1 MVIIGESLKTAI
13 EIQDKVTAPIKSMY
27 NAMNIL
33 ISSFERMQNIPGNLV
48 DTKSIAAAR
57 SELSN
62 VKTVLS
68 GAEKGAKKLN
78 TASTSAGNAVKTIG
92 QSSANISRVSSSM
105 NSAVNSTKR
114 FSTATTQSTQGLRGL
129 VTSLTNVKSKIV
141 SATTTG
147 VSKFKQLATSMKE
160 SSSSGNSLVG
170 VLGKVAAA
178 VGSVMGVKQI
188 IGLSDTMSQ
197 TKARLD
203 LMNDGLQSTKE
214 LQDRIFD
221 SAQKSRGSY
230 QDTADLVSKLGLNA
244 KDAFENTA
252 QIVDFAEQVNKQ
264 FVISG
269 ASAEET
275 KNATLQ
281 LTQALSSGVLRGD
294 ELRSI
299 FEQAPTL
306 IQSIANYMGV
316 PIGRIR
322 DMAAEGQITAET
334 VKNALLE
341 CADETNAKFASMPL
355 TFSQLWTN
363 FKNRAMQAFQPVL
376 EKINELANN
385 GRLEEYIGK
394 IAEAMAT
401 VSDVIMNVITWVLDH
416 QDIVKA
422 AFIGL
427 SVAIGAMTV
436 AMWAFNIASYANPVI
451 WIVLA
456 IIAVI
461 ALLVAGIVLVVEHW
475 NEIKDAASACW
486 EGVKSAWDNVTD
498 FFKGI
503 WDKIVSGATGLWNSI
518 VSIFTTIK
526 NFFVS
531 IWNSMYTVVSTFWG
545 AIWNTISPIVMAI
558 WNLISTIFTVIW
570 TIISTIMQGISH
582 VISNVWNVIY
592 NAVSGVLI
600 SIWNIITSIWNIIY
614 TAVLGV
620 LSSIWGAVSSIWNSI
635 YNAISG
641 VLSSIFNTVSNIW
654 NNIFSAVRNK
664 VVEIYNNVK
673 DKFTEILNYLGGL
686 KDKFLQKG
694 HEMIDGLITGIAD
707 KINGVTSK
715 IKELGEKAVGAIKQF
730 FNINS
735 PSKVM
740 RELGNFTFEGFN
752 LGLADQINAIK
763 NTSLNMGAVVTA
775 NSIPDLKTNLS
786 SDYSGKKDFSAMRE
800 TIASKTTNNTII
812 KVPVNIKQD
821 NDIVMQNGENTDTLI
836 KKLSRGMEENAQ
848 VVWKGVL
855 AYWLNLFLLRGLN
868 YQSPHQ
874 PIQQRLLTKMKHMN

>member
-33 ISSFERMQNIPGNLV
+33 ISSFERIQNIPGNLV

-486 EGVKSAWDNVTD
+486 EGVKSAWGNVTD

-558 WNLISTIFTVIW
+558 WNLISTIFTIIW
-570 TIISTIMQGISH
+570 TIISTIMQGIFH

-614 TAVLGV
+614 TAVSGV

-654 NNIFSAVRNK
+654 NNIFSVVRNK

-786 SDYSGKKDFSAMRE
+786 SNYSGKKDFSAMRE

-855 AYWLNLFLLRGLN
+855 A
-868 YQSPHQ
+868 
-874 PIQQRLLTKMKHMN
+874 

>member
-27 NAMNIL
+27 NAMNLL
-33 ISSFERMQNIPGNLV
+33 ISGFERMQNMPGNLV

-57 SELSN
+57 SELTN

-114 FSTATTQSTQGLRGL
+114 FSTATTQSIQGLRGL
-129 VTSLTNVKSKIV
+129 VTSLTNAKNKIV

-147 VSKFKQLATSMKE
+147 ISKFKQLATSMKE
-160 SSSSGNSLVG
+160 SSSSGNGLVG

-334 VKNALLE
+334 VKNALLG

-385 GRLEEYIGK
+385 GKLEEYIGK
-394 IAEAMAT
+394 IAEAMAM

-427 SVAIGAMTV
+427 AVAIGGMTA
-436 AMWAFNIASYANPVI
+436 AMWAFNIASYANPVV
-451 WIVLA
+451 WIVVA
-456 IIAVI
+456 IIAAV

-475 NEIKDAASACW
+475 NEIKDVALSCW
-486 EGVKSAWDNVTD
+486 ESIKGAWGNVANW
-498 FFKGI
+498 FKGI
-503 WDKIVSGATGLWNSI
+503 WDSIVSSVTGLWNNI
-518 VSIFTTIK
+518 VSIFTAIK

-558 WNLISTIFTVIW
+558 WNLISTIFTIIW
-570 TIISTIMQGISH
+570 TIISTIMQGIFH

-600 SIWNIITSIWNIIY
+600 SIWNIITSIWNSIY
-614 TAVLGV
+614 SAVSGV

-641 VLSSIFNTVSNIW
+641 VLSSIFSTVSSIW
-654 NNIFSAVRNK
+654 NSIFSAVRNK
-664 VVEIYNNVK
+664 VVEY
-673 DKFTEILNYLGGL
+673 
-686 KDKFLQKG
+686 
-694 HEMIDGLITGIAD
+694 ITM
-707 KINGVTSK
+707 SK
-715 IKELGEKAVGAIKQF
+715 
-730 FNINS
+730 
-735 PSKVM
+735 
-740 RELGNFTFEGFN
+740 
-752 LGLADQINAIK
+752 
-763 NTSLNMGAVVTA
+763 TSLRKYLIILVV
-775 NSIPDLKTNLS
+775 
-786 SDYSGKKDFSAMRE
+786 
-800 TIASKTTNNTII
+800 
-812 KVPVNIKQD
+812 
-821 NDIVMQNGENTDTLI
+821 
-836 KKLSRGMEENAQ
+836 
-848 VVWKGVL
+848 
-855 AYWLNLFLLRGLN
+855 
-868 YQSPHQ
+868 
-874 PIQQRLLTKMKHMN
+874 

>member
-1 MVIIGESLKTAI
+1 MKTAI

-27 NAMNIL
+27 NAMNLL
-33 ISSFERMQNIPGNLV
+33 ISGFERMQNMPGNLV

-57 SELSN
+57 SELTN

-114 FSTATTQSTQGLRGL
+114 FSTATTQSIQGLRGL
-129 VTSLTNVKSKIV
+129 VTSLSNVKNKIV

-147 VSKFKQLATSMKE
+147 ISKFKQLATSMKE
-160 SSSSGNSLVG
+160 SSSSGNDMVG

-188 IGLSDTMSQ
+188 INLSDTMSQ

-203 LMNDGLQSTKE
+203 LMNDGLQSTEE

-299 FEQAPTL
+299 FGQAPTL

-334 VKNALLE
+334 VKNALLG

-385 GRLEEYIGK
+385 GKLEEYIGK
-394 IAEAMAT
+394 IAEAMVT
-401 VSDVIMNVITWVLDH
+401 VSDVIMNVTTWVSDH

-456 IIAVI
+456 IIAVV
-461 ALLVAGIVLVVEHW
+461 ALLVARIVLVVEHW

-486 EGVKSAWDNVTD
+486 EGVKSAWGNVTD

-503 WDKIVSGATGLWNSI
+503 WNSIVSSVTGLWNNI

-526 NFFVS
+526 NFFVG

-558 WNLISTIFTVIW
+558 WNLISTIFTIIW
-570 TIISTIMQGISH
+570 TIISTIMQGIFH

-600 SIWNIITSIWNIIY
+600 SIWNIITSIWNSIY
-614 TAVLGV
+614 SAVSGV
-620 LSSIWGAVSSIWNSI
+620 LSSIWDAVSSIWNSI

-641 VLSSIFNTVSNIW
+641 VLSSIFSTVSSIW
-654 NNIFSAVRNK
+654 NSIFSAVRNK

-673 DKFTEILNYLGGL
+673 DKFTEILNYLSGL

-855 AYWLNLFLLRGLN
+855 A
-868 YQSPHQ
+868 
-874 PIQQRLLTKMKHMN
+874 

>member
-160 SSSSGNSLVG
+160 SSASGNSLVG

-486 EGVKSAWDNVTD
+486 EGVKSAWGNVTD

-558 WNLISTIFTVIW
+558 WNLISTIFT
-570 TIISTIMQGISH
+570 IISTIMQGIFH

-614 TAVLGV
+614 TAVSGV

-654 NNIFSAVRNK
+654 NNIFSVVRNK

-786 SDYSGKKDFSAMRE
+786 SNYSGKKDFSAMRE

-855 AYWLNLFLLRGLN
+855 A
-868 YQSPHQ
+868 
-874 PIQQRLLTKMKHMN
+874 

>member
-170 VLGKVAAA
+170 VLGKVAAT

-299 FEQAPTL
+299 FGQAPTL

-461 ALLVAGIVLVVEHW
+461 ALLVARIVLVVEHW

-503 WDKIVSGATGLWNSI
+503 WDSIVSSVTGLWNNI
-518 VSIFTTIK
+518 VSIFTAIK

-558 WNLISTIFTVIW
+558 WNLISTIFTIIW
-570 TIISTIMQGISH
+570 TIISTIMQGIFH

-600 SIWNIITSIWNIIY
+600 SIWNIITSIWNSIY
-614 TAVLGV
+614 SAVSGV
-620 LSSIWGAVSSIWNSI
+620 LSSIWDAVSSIWNSI

-641 VLSSIFNTVSNIW
+641 VLSSIFSTVSSIW
-654 NNIFSAVRNK
+654 NSIFSAVRNK

-673 DKFTEILNYLGGL
+673 DKFTEILNYLSGL

-855 AYWLNLFLLRGLN
+855 A
-868 YQSPHQ
+868 
-874 PIQQRLLTKMKHMN
+874 

>member
-363 FKNRAMQAFQPVL
+363 FKDRAMQAFQPVL

-654 NNIFSAVRNK
+654 NNIFSVVRNK

-786 SDYSGKKDFSAMRE
+786 SNYSGKKDFSAMRE

-855 AYWLNLFLLRGLN
+855 A
-868 YQSPHQ
+868 
-874 PIQQRLLTKMKHMN
+874 

>member
-114 FSTATTQSTQGLRGL
+114 FSTATTQSIQGLRGL
-129 VTSLTNVKSKIV
+129 VTSLSNVKNKIV

-461 ALLVAGIVLVVEHW
+461 ALLVAGVVLVVEHW

-486 EGVKSAWDNVTD
+486 EGVKSAWGNVTD

-570 TIISTIMQGISH
+570 TIISTIMQGIFH

-614 TAVLGV
+614 TAVSGV

-654 NNIFSAVRNK
+654 NNIFSVVRNK

-775 NSIPDLKTNLS
+775 NSIPD
-786 SDYSGKKDFSAMRE
+786 D
-800 TIASKTTNNTII
+800 
-812 KVPVNIKQD
+812 
-821 NDIVMQNGENTDTLI
+821 
-836 KKLSRGMEENAQ
+836 
-848 VVWKGVL
+848 
-855 AYWLNLFLLRGLN
+855 
-868 YQSPHQ
+868 
-874 PIQQRLLTKMKHMN
+874 

>member
-486 EGVKSAWDNVTD
+486 EGVKSAWGNVTD

-614 TAVLGV
+614 TAVSGV

-654 NNIFSAVRNK
+654 NNIFSVVRNK

-855 AYWLNLFLLRGLN
+855 A
-868 YQSPHQ
+868 
-874 PIQQRLLTKMKHMN
+874 

>member
-57 SELSN
+57 SELTN

-114 FSTATTQSTQGLRGL
+114 FSTATTQSIQGLRGL
-129 VTSLTNVKSKIV
+129 VTSLSNVKNKIV

-188 IGLSDTMSQ
+188 INLSDTMSQ

-486 EGVKSAWDNVTD
+486 EGVKSAWGNVTD

-570 TIISTIMQGISH
+570 TIISTIMQGIFH

-614 TAVLGV
+614 TAVSGV

-654 NNIFSAVRNK
+654 NNIFSVVRNK

-786 SDYSGKKDFSAMRE
+786 SNYSGKKDFSAMRE

-855 AYWLNLFLLRGLN
+855 A
-868 YQSPHQ
+868 
-874 PIQQRLLTKMKHMN
+874 

>member
-68 GAEKGAKKLN
+68 GAEKGTKKLN

-855 AYWLNLFLLRGLN
+855 A
-868 YQSPHQ
+868 
-874 PIQQRLLTKMKHMN
+874 

>member
-1 MVIIGESLKTAI
+1 
-13 EIQDKVTAPIKSMY
+13 
-27 NAMNIL
+27 
-33 ISSFERMQNIPGNLV
+33 
-48 DTKSIAAAR
+48 
-57 SELSN
+57 
-62 VKTVLS
+62 
-68 GAEKGAKKLN
+68 
-78 TASTSAGNAVKTIG
+78 
-92 QSSANISRVSSSM
+92 M

-141 SATTTG
+141 SSTTTG

-855 AYWLNLFLLRGLN
+855 A
-868 YQSPHQ
+868 
-874 PIQQRLLTKMKHMN
+874 

>member
-1 MVIIGESLKTAI
+1 MKTAI

-27 NAMNIL
+27 NAMNLL
-33 ISSFERMQNIPGNLV
+33 ISGFERMQNMPGNLV

-57 SELSN
+57 SELTN

-114 FSTATTQSTQGLRGL
+114 FSTATTQSIQGLRGL
-129 VTSLTNVKSKIV
+129 VTSLTNAKNKIV

-147 VSKFKQLATSMKE
+147 ISKFKQLATSMKE
-160 SSSSGNSLVG
+160 SSSSGNGLVG

-334 VKNALLE
+334 VKNALLG

-385 GRLEEYIGK
+385 GKLEEYIGK
-394 IAEAMAT
+394 IAEAMAM

-427 SVAIGAMTV
+427 AVAIGGMTA
-436 AMWAFNIASYANPVI
+436 AMWAFNIASYANPVV
-451 WIVLA
+451 WIVVA
-456 IIAVI
+456 IIAAV

-475 NEIKDAASACW
+475 NEIKDVALSCW
-486 EGVKSAWDNVTD
+486 ESIKGAWGNVANW
-498 FFKGI
+498 FKGI
-503 WDKIVSGATGLWNSI
+503 WDSIVSSVTGLWNNI
-518 VSIFTTIK
+518 VSIFTAIK

-558 WNLISTIFTVIW
+558 WNLISTIFTIIW
-570 TIISTIMQGISH
+570 TIISTIMQGIFH

-600 SIWNIITSIWNIIY
+600 SIWNIITSIWNSIY
-614 TAVLGV
+614 SAVSGV
-620 LSSIWGAVSSIWNSI
+620 LSSIWDAVSSIWNSI

-654 NNIFSAVRNK
+654 NNIFSVVRNK

-786 SDYSGKKDFSAMRE
+786 SNYSGKKDFSAMRE

-855 AYWLNLFLLRGLN
+855 A
-868 YQSPHQ
+868 
-874 PIQQRLLTKMKHMN
+874 

>member
-188 IGLSDTMSQ
+188 IGLSNTMSQ

-486 EGVKSAWDNVTD
+486 EGVKSAWGNVTD

-570 TIISTIMQGISH
+570 TIISTIMQGIFH

-614 TAVLGV
+614 TAVSGV

-654 NNIFSAVRNK
+654 NNIFSVVRNK

-786 SDYSGKKDFSAMRE
+786 SNYSGKKDFSAMRE

-855 AYWLNLFLLRGLN
+855 A
-868 YQSPHQ
+868 
-874 PIQQRLLTKMKHMN
+874 

>member
-188 IGLSDTMSQ
+188 INLSDTMSQ

-334 VKNALLE
+334 VKNALLG

-385 GRLEEYIGK
+385 GKLEEYIGK
-394 IAEAMAT
+394 IAEAMVT

-456 IIAVI
+456 IIAVV

-486 EGVKSAWDNVTD
+486 EGVKSAWGNVTD

-503 WDKIVSGATGLWNSI
+503 WNSIVSSVTGLWNNI

-526 NFFVS
+526 NFFVG

-558 WNLISTIFTVIW
+558 WNLISTIFTIIW
-570 TIISTIMQGISH
+570 TIISTIMQGIFH

-600 SIWNIITSIWNIIY
+600 SIWNIITSIWNSIY
-614 TAVLGV
+614 SAVSGV
-620 LSSIWGAVSSIWNSI
+620 LSSIWDAVSSIWNSI

-641 VLSSIFNTVSNIW
+641 VLSSIFSTVSSIW
-654 NNIFSAVRNK
+654 NSIFSAVRNK

-694 HEMIDGLITGIAD
+694 HEMIDGLIMGIAD

-786 SDYSGKKDFSAMRE
+786 SNYSGKKDFSAMRE

-855 AYWLNLFLLRGLN
+855 A
-868 YQSPHQ
+868 
-874 PIQQRLLTKMKHMN
+874 

>member
-654 NNIFSAVRNK
+654 IIIFSAVRNK

-855 AYWLNLFLLRGLN
+855 A
-868 YQSPHQ
+868 
-874 PIQQRLLTKMKHMN
+874 

>member
-855 AYWLNLFLLRGLN
+855 A
-868 YQSPHQ
+868 
-874 PIQQRLLTKMKHMN
+874 

>member
-486 EGVKSAWDNVTD
+486 EGVKSAWGNVTD

-531 IWNSMYTVVSTFWG
+531 IWNSMYTVVSTLWG

-614 TAVLGV
+614 TAVSGV

-654 NNIFSAVRNK
+654 NNIFSVVRNK

-786 SDYSGKKDFSAMRE
+786 SNYSGKKDFSAMRE

-855 AYWLNLFLLRGLN
+855 A
-868 YQSPHQ
+868 
-874 PIQQRLLTKMKHMN
+874 

>member
-299 FEQAPTL
+299 FDQAPTL

-486 EGVKSAWDNVTD
+486 EGVKSAWGNVTD

-570 TIISTIMQGISH
+570 TIISTIMQGIFH

-855 AYWLNLFLLRGLN
+855 A
-868 YQSPHQ
+868 
-874 PIQQRLLTKMKHMN
+874 

>member
-1 MVIIGESLKTAI
+1 MKTAI

-27 NAMNIL
+27 NAMNLL
-33 ISSFERMQNIPGNLV
+33 ISGFERMQNMPGNLV

-57 SELSN
+57 SELTN

-114 FSTATTQSTQGLRGL
+114 FSTATTQSIQGLRGL
-129 VTSLTNVKSKIV
+129 VTSLSNVKNKIV

-147 VSKFKQLATSMKE
+147 ISKFKQLATSMKE
-160 SSSSGNSLVG
+160 SSSSGNGMVG

-188 IGLSDTMSQ
+188 INLSDTMSQ

-299 FEQAPTL
+299 FGQAPTL

-486 EGVKSAWDNVTD
+486 EGVKSAWGNVTD

-503 WDKIVSGATGLWNSI
+503 WNSIVSSVTGLWNNI

-526 NFFVS
+526 NFFVG

-600 SIWNIITSIWNIIY
+600 SIWNIITSIWNSIY
-614 TAVLGV
+614 SAVSGV

-855 AYWLNLFLLRGLN
+855 A
-868 YQSPHQ
+868 
-874 PIQQRLLTKMKHMN
+874 

>member
-363 FKNRAMQAFQPVL
+363 FKDRAMQAFQPVL

-486 EGVKSAWDNVTD
+486 EGVKSAWGNVTD

-570 TIISTIMQGISH
+570 TIISTIMQGIFH

-614 TAVLGV
+614 TAVSGV

-654 NNIFSAVRNK
+654 NNIFSVVRNK

-786 SDYSGKKDFSAMRE
+786 SNYSGKKDFSAMRE

-855 AYWLNLFLLRGLN
+855 A
-868 YQSPHQ
+868 
-874 PIQQRLLTKMKHMN
+874 

>member
-1 MVIIGESLKTAI
+1 VVIIGESLKTAI

-299 FEQAPTL
+299 FDQAPTL

-363 FKNRAMQAFQPVL
+363 FKDRAMQAFQPVL

-855 AYWLNLFLLRGLN
+855 A
-868 YQSPHQ
+868 
-874 PIQQRLLTKMKHMN
+874 

>member
-114 FSTATTQSTQGLRGL
+114 FSTATTQSIQGLRGL
-129 VTSLTNVKSKIV
+129 VTSLSNVKNKIV

-147 VSKFKQLATSMKE
+147 ISKFKQLATSMKE

-363 FKNRAMQAFQPVL
+363 FKNRAMQAFQSVL

-486 EGVKSAWDNVTD
+486 EGVKSAWGNVTD

-558 WNLISTIFTVIW
+558 WNLISTIFTEIW
-570 TIISTIMQGISH
+570 TIISTIMQGIFH

-614 TAVLGV
+614 TAVSGV

-654 NNIFSAVRNK
+654 NNIFSVVRNK

-775 NSIPDLKTNLS
+775 NSMPDLKTNLS
-786 SDYSGKKDFSAMRE
+786 SNYSGKKDFSAMRE
-800 TIASKTTNNTII
+800 KIASKTTNNTII

-855 AYWLNLFLLRGLN
+855 A
-868 YQSPHQ
+868 
-874 PIQQRLLTKMKHMN
+874 

>member
-1 MVIIGESLKTAI
+1 VVIIGESLKTAI

-486 EGVKSAWDNVTD
+486 EGVKSAWGNVTD

-503 WDKIVSGATGLWNSI
+503 WNSIVSSVTGLWNNI

-526 NFFVS
+526 NFFVG

-558 WNLISTIFTVIW
+558 WNLISTIFTIIW
-570 TIISTIMQGISH
+570 TIISTIMQGIFH

-775 NSIPDLKTNLS
+775 NSMPDLKTNLS

-855 AYWLNLFLLRGLN
+855 A
-868 YQSPHQ
+868 
-874 PIQQRLLTKMKHMN
+874 

>member
-299 FEQAPTL
+299 FDQAPTL

-486 EGVKSAWDNVTD
+486 EGVKSAWGNVTD

-570 TIISTIMQGISH
+570 TIISTIMQGIFH

-614 TAVLGV
+614 TAVSGV

-654 NNIFSAVRNK
+654 NNIFSVVRNK

-786 SDYSGKKDFSAMRE
+786 SNYSGKKDFSAMRE

-855 AYWLNLFLLRGLN
+855 A
-868 YQSPHQ
+868 
-874 PIQQRLLTKMKHMN
+874 

>member
-1 MVIIGESLKTAI
+1 
-13 EIQDKVTAPIKSMY
+13 
-27 NAMNIL
+27 
-33 ISSFERMQNIPGNLV
+33 MQNMPGNLV

-57 SELSN
+57 SELTN

-114 FSTATTQSTQGLRGL
+114 FSTATTQSIQGLRGL
-129 VTSLTNVKSKIV
+129 VTSLSNVKNKIV

-147 VSKFKQLATSMKE
+147 ISKFKQLATSMKE
-160 SSSSGNSLVG
+160 SSSSGNGMVG

-503 WDKIVSGATGLWNSI
+503 WDKIVSGATVLWNSI

-855 AYWLNLFLLRGLN
+855 A
-868 YQSPHQ
+868 
-874 PIQQRLLTKMKHMN
+874 

>member
-1 MVIIGESLKTAI
+1 MKTAI

-27 NAMNIL
+27 NAMNLL
-33 ISSFERMQNIPGNLV
+33 ISGFERMQNMPGNLV

-57 SELSN
+57 SELTN

-114 FSTATTQSTQGLRGL
+114 FSTATTQSIQGLRGL
-129 VTSLTNVKSKIV
+129 VTSLSNVKNKIV

-147 VSKFKQLATSMKE
+147 ISKFKQLATSMKE
-160 SSSSGNSLVG
+160 SSSSGNGMVG

-188 IGLSDTMSQ
+188 INLSDTMSQ

-334 VKNALLE
+334 VKNALLG

-385 GRLEEYIGK
+385 GKLEEYIGK
-394 IAEAMAT
+394 IAEAMVT

-456 IIAVI
+456 IIAVV

-486 EGVKSAWDNVTD
+486 EGVKSAWGNVTD

-503 WDKIVSGATGLWNSI
+503 WNSIVSSVTGLWNNI

-526 NFFVS
+526 NFFVG

-558 WNLISTIFTVIW
+558 WNLISTIFTIIW
-570 TIISTIMQGISH
+570 TIISTIMQGIFH

-600 SIWNIITSIWNIIY
+600 SIWNIITSIWNSIY
-614 TAVLGV
+614 SAVSGV
-620 LSSIWGAVSSIWNSI
+620 LSSIWDAVSSIWNSI

-641 VLSSIFNTVSNIW
+641 VLSSIFSTVSSIW
-654 NNIFSAVRNK
+654 NSIFSAVRNK

-673 DKFTEILNYLGGL
+673 DKFTEILNYLSGL

-694 HEMIDGLITGIAD
+694 HEMIDGLIMGIAD

-740 RELGNFTFEGFN
+740 RELGNFT
-752 LGLADQINAIK
+752 LR
-763 NTSLNMGAVVTA
+763 
-775 NSIPDLKTNLS
+775 DLIL
-786 SDYSGKKDFSAMRE
+786 DL
-800 TIASKTTNNTII
+800 
-812 KVPVNIKQD
+812 Q
-821 NDIVMQNGENTDTLI
+821 
-836 KKLSRGMEENAQ
+836 
-848 VVWKGVL
+848 
-855 AYWLNLFLLRGLN
+855 
-868 YQSPHQ
+868 
-874 PIQQRLLTKMKHMN
+874 TK

>member
-299 FEQAPTL
+299 FDQAPTL

-322 DMAAEGQITAET
+322 DIAAEGQITAET

-363 FKNRAMQAFQPVL
+363 FKDRAMQAFQPVL

-855 AYWLNLFLLRGLN
+855 A
-868 YQSPHQ
+868 
-874 PIQQRLLTKMKHMN
+874 

>member
-707 KINGVTSK
+707 KINGVTIK

-855 AYWLNLFLLRGLN
+855 A
-868 YQSPHQ
+868 
-874 PIQQRLLTKMKHMN
+874 

>member
-570 TIISTIMQGISH
+570 TIISTIMQGIFH

-715 IKELGEKAVGAIKQF
+715 IKELGEKTVGAIKQF

-855 AYWLNLFLLRGLN
+855 A
-868 YQSPHQ
+868 
-874 PIQQRLLTKMKHMN
+874 

>member
-299 FEQAPTL
+299 FGQAPTL

-461 ALLVAGIVLVVEHW
+461 ALLVARIVLVVEHW

-486 EGVKSAWDNVTD
+486 EGVKSAWGNVTD

-570 TIISTIMQGISH
+570 TIISTIMQGIFH

-855 AYWLNLFLLRGLN
+855 A
-868 YQSPHQ
+868 
-874 PIQQRLLTKMKHMN
+874 

>member
-1 MVIIGESLKTAI
+1 MKTAI

-27 NAMNIL
+27 NAMNLL
-33 ISSFERMQNIPGNLV
+33 ISGFERMQNMPGNLV

-299 FEQAPTL
+299 FDQAPTL

-334 VKNALLE
+334 VKNALLG

-363 FKNRAMQAFQPVL
+363 FKDRAMQAFQPVL

-385 GRLEEYIGK
+385 GKLEEYIGK
-394 IAEAMAT
+394 IAEAMVT

-456 IIAVI
+456 IIAVV

-486 EGVKSAWDNVTD
+486 EGVKSAWGNVTD

-503 WDKIVSGATGLWNSI
+503 WNSIVSSVTGLWNNI

-526 NFFVS
+526 NFFVG

-558 WNLISTIFTVIW
+558 WNLISTIFTIIW
-570 TIISTIMQGISH
+570 TIISTIMQGIFH

-614 TAVLGV
+614 TAVSGV

-654 NNIFSAVRNK
+654 NNIFSVVRNK

-786 SDYSGKKDFSAMRE
+786 SNYSGKKDFSAMRE

-855 AYWLNLFLLRGLN
+855 A
-868 YQSPHQ
+868 
-874 PIQQRLLTKMKHMN
+874 

>member
-203 LMNDGLQSTKE
+203 LMNDGLQSTEE

-299 FEQAPTL
+299 FDQAPTL

-855 AYWLNLFLLRGLN
+855 A
-868 YQSPHQ
+868 
-874 PIQQRLLTKMKHMN
+874 

>member
-299 FEQAPTL
+299 FDQAPTL

-570 TIISTIMQGISH
+570 TIISTIMQGIFH

-614 TAVLGV
+614 TAVSGV

-855 AYWLNLFLLRGLN
+855 A
-868 YQSPHQ
+868 
-874 PIQQRLLTKMKHMN
+874 

>member
-1 MVIIGESLKTAI
+1 MKTAI

-27 NAMNIL
+27 NAMNLL
-33 ISSFERMQNIPGNLV
+33 ISGFERMQNMPGNLV

-57 SELSN
+57 SELTN

-114 FSTATTQSTQGLRGL
+114 FSTATTQSIQGLRGL
-129 VTSLTNVKSKIV
+129 VTSLSNVKNKIV

-147 VSKFKQLATSMKE
+147 ISKFKQLATSMKE
-160 SSSSGNSLVG
+160 SSSSGNGMVG

-188 IGLSDTMSQ
+188 INLSDTMSQ

-363 FKNRAMQAFQPVL
+363 FKNRAMQASQPVL

-620 LSSIWGAVSSIWNSI
+620 LSSIWGAVSSICNSI

-855 AYWLNLFLLRGLN
+855 A
-868 YQSPHQ
+868 
-874 PIQQRLLTKMKHMN
+874 

>member
-114 FSTATTQSTQGLRGL
+114 FSTATTQSIQGLRGL
-129 VTSLTNVKSKIV
+129 VTSLSNVKNKIV

-486 EGVKSAWDNVTD
+486 EGVKSAWGNVTD

-570 TIISTIMQGISH
+570 TIISTIMQGIFH

-614 TAVLGV
+614 TAVSGV

-654 NNIFSAVRNK
+654 NNIFSVVRNK

-786 SDYSGKKDFSAMRE
+786 SNYSGKKDFSAMRE

-855 AYWLNLFLLRGLN
+855 A
-868 YQSPHQ
+868 
-874 PIQQRLLTKMKHMN
+874 

>member
-203 LMNDGLQSTKE
+203 LMNDGLQSTEE

-299 FEQAPTL
+299 FDQAPTL

-363 FKNRAMQAFQPVL
+363 FKDRAMKAFQPVL

-461 ALLVAGIVLVVEHW
+461 ALLVARIVLVVEHW

-855 AYWLNLFLLRGLN
+855 A
-868 YQSPHQ
+868 
-874 PIQQRLLTKMKHMN
+874 

>member
-1 MVIIGESLKTAI
+1 
-13 EIQDKVTAPIKSMY
+13 MY

-855 AYWLNLFLLRGLN
+855 A
-868 YQSPHQ
+868 
-874 PIQQRLLTKMKHMN
+874 

>member
-334 VKNALLE
+334 VKNALLG

-486 EGVKSAWDNVTD
+486 EGVKSAWGNVTD

-570 TIISTIMQGISH
+570 TIISTIMQGIFH

-614 TAVLGV
+614 TAVSGV

-654 NNIFSAVRNK
+654 NNIFSVVRNK

-786 SDYSGKKDFSAMRE
+786 SNYSGKKDFSAMRE

-855 AYWLNLFLLRGLN
+855 A
-868 YQSPHQ
+868 
-874 PIQQRLLTKMKHMN
+874 